1 MKTSSFRLCAGSL
14 IVTAIAFSVQ
24 DAGAQNAIQYLSSS
38 TGFVL
43 HRSGNRAVVSQW
55 AGQKPIEGFTGYG
68 QIKMDGVCLTGNTGN
83 KALTW
88 ETCRTNDPGQRWGF
102 DKGRL
107 RNERGWCADLE
118 GGRRGANVPVLAW
131 NCSGAG
137 NQVWRAHYPVPSG
150 NIIAKIPDPTTRQ
163 QLDTKIKA
171 AAPGQRIPLTPTE
184 KKALEGVGAS
194 NLIGLDGATLISA
207 GGQNLIGLDGATFKR

>member
-1 MKTSSFRLCAGSL
+1 MKTSSLRLCAGSL
-14 IVTAIAFSVQ
+14 IVTAIALSVQ
-24 DAGAQNAIQYLSSS
+24 DARAQNAVQYLSSS

-43 HRSGNRAVVSQW
+43 HRSGNTAVVSQW

-137 NQVWRAHYPVPSG
+137 NQVWRAHYPANLTST
-150 NIIAKIPDPTTRQ
+150 IASIPDPLMRQ
-163 QLDTKIKA
+163 QLDRKLKA
-171 AAPGQRIPLTPTE
+171 APPGTQVIFTASE
-184 KKALEGVGAS
+184 KKALELAG
-194 NLIGLDGATLISA
+194 LIGLDGASLISA
-207 GGQNLIGLDGATFKR
+207 GGLGILSQNHPLCCPK